1 MSELFSWLFT
11 TDHLQDFSILT
22 LCFCIVMSG
31 RAIDRHNRQI
41 SKLQR
46 EVRELTRRCNEFAHS
61 HNSPEERG
69 ASRRTE

>member
-1 MSELFSWLFT
+1 MSEFFSCLFT

-31 RAIDRHNRQI
+31 RAIDRHSRQI

>member
-1 MSELFSWLFT
+1 MSEFSSWLFT
-11 TDHLQDFSILT
+11 TDHLQDFSILM

-31 RAIDRHNRQI
+31 RAVERHNNQI

-46 EVRELTRRCNEFAHS
+46 EVKELTRRCNEFAHS

>member
-1 MSELFSWLFT
+1 MGEFFSWLLT
-11 TDHLQDFSILT
+11 TDHLQDFSILM
-22 LCFCIVMSG
+22 LCFSIVMSCKAVG
-31 RAIDRHNRQI
+31 RHNDQI
-41 SKLQR
+41 AKLQR

>member
-1 MSELFSWLFT
+1 MSEIFSWLFT

-31 RAIDRHNRQI
+31 RAIDRHNSQI